1 MAMNWEIATAQSRGG
16 RSTQE
21 DALAVFD
28 QRHGKPLVLALA
40 DGAGGHAG
48 GELAS
53 QAAIAR
59 IGKEFPAAP
68 VEPAAA
74 DAWLAQTI
82 AQANK
87 DVMDLGSGSAAP
99 RTTLVLAWIAG
110 TQARLTHIGD
120 SRLYHFRAGQL
131 AHRSRD
137 DSVVQL
143 LVDMKKVTEVES
155 HSHPDRNRLLKAL
168 GAQDLELNPAKAL
181 TLGPGD
187 GLVLC
192 SDGVWEHAGPAEL
205 GAALAAPH
213 LEKSATELVRM
224 AVGKA
229 GVNADNASVILAR
242 LV

>member
-1 MAMNWEIATAQSRGG
+1 MNWEIATAQSRGG

-21 DALAVFD
+21 DALSVFD

-40 DGAGGHAG
+40 DGAGGHAD

-59 IGKEFPAAP
+59 VAKEFSAAP
-68 VEPAAA
+68 GDAASA
-74 DAWLAQTI
+74 DAWLTETI
-82 AQANK
+82 VRANK
-87 DVMDLGSGSAAP
+87 DVTALGSGSAAP

-110 TQARLTHIGD
+110 TQALLSHIGD
-120 SRLYHFRAGQL
+120 SRLYHFHAGQQ
-131 AHRSRD
+131 AYRSRD

-143 LVDMKKVTEVES
+143 LVDMKKVSEQEALK
-155 HSHPDRNRLLKAL
+155 HPDRNRLLKAL
-168 GAQDLELNPAKAL
+168 GADDLELNPAKAV
-181 TLGPGD
+181 TLAKGD

-192 SDGVWEHAGPAEL
+192 SDGIWEHAGAAEL
-205 GAALAAPH
+205 AASLAARD

-224 AVGKA
+224 AVGKGGA
-229 GVNADNASVILAR
+229 NADNASVILAR